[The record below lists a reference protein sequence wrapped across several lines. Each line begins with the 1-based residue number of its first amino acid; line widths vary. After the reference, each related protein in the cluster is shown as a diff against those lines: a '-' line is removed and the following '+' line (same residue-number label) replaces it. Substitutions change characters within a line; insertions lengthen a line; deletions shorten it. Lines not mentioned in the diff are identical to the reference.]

1 MESFPYGLFPYLPRR
16 QSKIEIQ
23 LAIGKPNRKGLI
35 EEKSDEFEKR
45 RDFSS
50 FLSNVVQVV
59 YKKKVL
65 MGATMGHSELLNSIK
80 EGRSPAS
87 TASRAAELRR
97 AN

>member
-1 MESFPYGLFPYLPRR
+1 MNL
-16 QSKIEIQ
+16 KIE
-23 LAIGKPNRKGLI
+23 KK
-35 EEKSDEFEKR
+35 EEI
-45 RDFSS
+45 FSP

-65 MGATMGHSELLNSIK
+65 MGATTMGHSELLNSIK